1 MKRHVH
7 PSCSGLITVLV
18 AGLCVITAGGAAA
31 ADLGGLA
38 PAQSASQPAERN
50 HGHGPPLTAEVAPP
64 KVAPPEKLP
73 QTTETVPLNSGLRIS
88 GPAVAAPDATAA
100 AANPNKVGVRALIV
114 ALDANDYGLPTW
126 KSMLDRVGA
135 AYDVIMTKD
144 QALTNDTL
152 VRADGAGKYNA
163 ILLTD
168 ATHLYQDASGAFVS
182 GFSADEWNLLWAYE
196 RDYRVRQVAL
206 FASYGTFPE
215 DYCLR
220 AGSEGGV
227 GDTPLNATLTTAG
240 QNVFN
245 DLKPTVQI
253 PITQSYVYQ
262 DTLAAGCNAQSVLT
276 AGSSV
281 LGVLST
287 STDGRERMALTFS
300 SNQYLIQ
307 AHLLTYGLF
316 RWASRGLYFG
326 ELRHYLNTDVDDWFN
341 STDELLDTGVL
352 NSDPGFQMT
361 AHDAYNAR
369 TQQNALQTR
378 YPLANPF
385 RFAMAF
391 NAGSADMNA
400 GTNCSPNGGI
410 NQLTA
415 TSRCIRN
422 DVRWINHTL
431 NHPKMNFTDYP
442 TSFSEIKDNLT
453 LAQRLGLPTPA
464 TVLKT
469 GEYSGL
475 GVYHPDVNNDV
486 DPPTDFGLQA
496 ANPDLLQA
504 AYDVG
509 VRYLHGNM
517 SFVSHQPACFNC
529 GKPFPRPTDNPPGP
543 PIPENVRAAL
553 LIVPD
558 WPTNIAYFSTT
569 PSQETYFYNSYYG
582 PNGKFPYWPT
592 DQTYPQILEHESA
605 QALSHI
611 ATGSIYTHTL
621 HIGNLR
627 DYGNGK
633 TLATDWLDQT
643 MAKYTALYNVPL
655 LSPDWLALATY
666 TKDRIGHFAEL
677 GAGVDAVYDRVANT
691 VTVTSPV
698 AGKVTVSGA
707 RTAGFTTYGTEV
719 SAPITLAAGTPVTFT
734 PSLRP

>member
-1 MKRHVH
+1 VR
-7 PSCSGLITVLV
+7 PGLITGVV
-18 AGLCVITAGGAAA
+18 AGLLVVTAGGAAA
-31 ADLGGLA
+31 AAGGLA
-38 PAQSASQPAERN
+38 PAQGAPPPAAPN
-50 HGHGPPLTAEVAPP
+50 HVHGPPSTAQVAPP
-64 KVAPPEKLP
+64 KVAPPKALP
-73 QTTETVPLNSGLRIS
+73 RMRGAVPLNRGLRIG
-88 GPAVAAPDATAA
+88 GPGAASPQTPTAPGAV
-100 AANPNKVGVRALIV
+100 ANPNRVGVRALVV

-126 KSMLDRVGA
+126 KSMLDRVGT
-135 AYDVIMTKD
+135 AYDVITTKD

-163 ILLTD
+163 VLLTD
-168 ATHLYQDASGAFVS
+168 AMQLYQDASGGYVS

-196 RDYRVRQVAL
+196 RDFQVRQVAL

-220 AGSEGGV
+220 ASSEGVV

-240 QNVFN
+240 QGVFN
-245 DLKPTVQI
+245 DLKSTVQI
-253 PITQSYVYQ
+253 PITQSYVYR
-262 DTLAAGCNAQSVLT
+262 DTLAAGCSAQPVLI

-300 SNQYLIQ
+300 SNQYLLQ
-307 AHLLTYGLF
+307 ANLLTYGLF

-326 ELRHYLNTDVDDWFN
+326 DQRHYMNTDVDDWFN
-341 STDELLDTGVL
+341 STDELSDTGVL
-352 NSDPGFQMT
+352 NSNPGFQMT

-369 TQQNALQTR
+369 TQQDALQTR
-378 YPLANPF
+378 YPLANNF
-385 RFAMAF
+385 RFGMAF
-391 NAGSADMNA
+391 NGGAADLNA
-400 GTNCSPNGGI
+400 GTACSPNGSI
-410 NQLTA
+410 AQLTA

-431 NHPKMNFTDYP
+431 HHPEMNFTDYP
-442 TSFSEIKDNLT
+442 TSLSEIKDNLAV
-453 LAQRLGLPTPA
+453 AQTLGLPTSD

-475 GVYHPDVNNDV
+475 GVYNPNPNADGSS
-486 DPPTDFGLQA
+486 PPTDFGLKA
-496 ANPDLLQA
+496 SNPNLLQA
-504 AYDVG
+504 AKDAG
-509 VRYLHGNM
+509 VTYLHGNM
-517 SFVSHQPACFNC
+517 SVVSHQPVCFNC
-529 GKPFPRPTDNPPGP
+529 GKPFPKPTDNPPGP
-543 PIPENVRAAL
+543 PVPEDVRAAL

-569 PSQETYFYNSYYG
+569 PSEETYFYNSYYG
-582 PNGKFPYWPT
+582 PTGKFPYWPT
-592 DQTYPQILEHESA
+592 NQTYPQVLEHESD

-627 DYGNGK
+627 DYGSGK
-633 TLATDWLDQT
+633 TLATDWLDRT

-655 LSPDWLALATY
+655 LSPDWPTLAAY
-666 TKDRIGHFAEL
+666 TQSRIAHFAEL
-677 GAGVDAVYDRVANT
+677 GAGLDAVYDRAANT
-691 VTVTSPV
+691 VTVTSP
-698 AGKVTVSGA
+698 ATGKITVSGA

-734 PSLRP
+734 PSLRS